1 MEKYNAPFFQVIP
14 IIPRCQTRF
23 GVVTLSW
30 MRLKESQVKLL
41 CQKLLVGLR
50 SKQLVQLKKSDP
62 EILNRMQEIFL
73 RELKLEDDINLQA
86 ERILAENLRKLGV
99 KGDQI
104 DREKM
109 FEMIK
114 KQLIK
119 DKNIIL

>member
-1 MEKYNAPFFQVIP
+1 M
-14 IIPRCQTRF
+14 
-23 GVVTLSW
+23 VTLTT
-30 MRLKESQVKLL
+30 MRLKEYQVKLL

-50 SKQLVQLKKSDP
+50 SKQLIHLKKSDP
-62 EILNRMQEIFL
+62 EILNRMQEIFIKEL
-73 RELKLEDDINLQA
+73 RVEDDINLQA

-114 KQLIK
+114 KQLVK
-119 DKNIIL
+119 DKNVIV

>member
-1 MEKYNAPFFQVIP
+1 M
-14 IIPRCQTRF
+14 
-23 GVVTLSW
+23 VTLTP

-41 CQKLLVGLR
+41 CQKLWVGLR
-50 SKQLVQLKKSDP
+50 SKQLITPKKSDS
-62 EILNRMQEIFL
+62 EILNRMQEIFIK
-73 RELKLEDDINLQA
+73 ELKVEGDINLQA

-119 DKNIIL
+119 EKNVIV

>member
-1 MEKYNAPFFQVIP
+1 M
-14 IIPRCQTRF
+14 
-23 GVVTLSW
+23 VTLTT

-50 SKQLVQLKKSDP
+50 SKQLIQLKKSDP
-62 EILNRMQEIFL
+62 EILNRMQEIFIKEL
-73 RELKLEDDINLQA
+73 RLEDDINLQA
-86 ERILAENLRKLGV
+86 ERILAENLRKLGI

-114 KQLIK
+114 KQLVK
-119 DKNIIL
+119 EKNVIV

>member
-1 MEKYNAPFFQVIP
+1 M
-14 IIPRCQTRF
+14 
-23 GVVTLSW
+23 VTLSW

>member
-1 MEKYNAPFFQVIP
+1 MVN
-14 IIPRCQTRF
+14 
-23 GVVTLSW
+23 LSS

-41 CQKLLVGLR
+41 CNKLLIGLR
-50 SKQLVQLKKSDP
+50 SKQLIHLKKSDP
-62 EILNRMQEIFL
+62 EVLQRMQEIFIKEL
-73 RELKLEDDINLQA
+73 RVEDDINIQA
-86 ERILAENLRKLGV
+86 ERILNENLRKLGV

-119 DKNIIL
+119 DKNIIV

>member
-1 MEKYNAPFFQVIP
+1 MVSLTA
-14 IIPRCQTRF
+14 
-23 GVVTLSW
+23 

-41 CQKLLVGLR
+41 CQKLLGGLR
-50 SKQLVQLKKSDP
+50 AKQLVTLKKSDP
-62 EILNRMQEIFL
+62 EVLGRMQEIFV
-73 RELKLEDDINLQA
+73 RELKIEDEINLQA

-119 DKNIIL
+119 EKNVIL

>member
-1 MEKYNAPFFQVIP
+1 MQGQRAL
-14 IIPRCQTRF
+14 
-23 GVVTLSW
+23 VTLTP

-41 CQKLLVGLR
+41 CQKLWVGLR
-50 SKQLVQLKKSDP
+50 SKQLITPKKSDS
-62 EILNRMQEIFL
+62 EILNRMQEIFIK
-73 RELKLEDDINLQA
+73 ELKVEGDINLQA

-119 DKNIIL
+119 EKNVIV